1 LVLPSLT
8 SPATQD
14 LQFKDHCLTQLL
26 EENIELPKR
35 KEQVGFSEEQ
45 AQFEGEPTEISA
57 AGDCHVGRSTTDT
70 RRRSLRMM
78 MMVRR

>member
-1 LVLPSLT
+1 L
-8 SPATQD
+8 
-14 LQFKDHCLTQLL
+14 
-26 EENIELPKR
+26 
-35 KEQVGFSEEQ
+35 SEEQ

-70 RRRSLRMM
+70 RRRRRMRMMM